1 MLFFASCNKKQILEK
16 LDHDITVIQI
26 TINEDYLWSPD
37 SGLFVIG
44 NNGIA
49 LGNCNSI
56 ANYNQNWEFPAE
68 LTLSQ
73 NGEKTNINKV
83 GFKIKGNCTRSNAMK
98 SIGIYWRK
106 EYGEKKYRLPF
117 FRRRV
122 S

>member
-68 LTLSQ
+68 LTLSTWF
-73 NGEKTNINKV
+73 G
-83 GFKIKGNCTRSNAMK
+83 CPSNP
-98 SIGIYWRK
+98 ST
-106 EYGEKKYRLPF
+106 
-117 FRRRV
+117 RV
-122 S
+122 SPNTLTSSNTVTSLLASKESTVNGSVE